1 MSKQLWNRQE
11 TKVFLIN
18 CILNARDD
26 ITESNR
32 SYIRNEYNLMDI
44 EEVVIE
50 YEFYLGEFI
59 FEIPSK

>member
-18 CILNARDD
+18 CILNERDD
-26 ITESNR
+26 ITDSNR
-32 SYIRNEYNLMDI
+32 SYIRNEYNLMDMD
-44 EEVVIE
+44 ELVTE

>member
-1 MSKQLWNRQE
+1 MSKQLWNRKE